1 MDIKI
6 VSDGSFD
13 DIIEKYNIKTV
24 EELKV
29 YAKVYEELKNRPINR
44 MVLSAIRRAD
54 VLEGYYPKDIEN
66 LKVNIDKFTS
76 SLYLP
81 FNFNAK
87 IFSIAA
93 CEFPTVYQIKHA
105 NSIRGVGDVKKVYVK
120 DALKMYQDR
129 IDTLLFMTPEKDL
142 DLDILT
148 RNQEEKE
155 KIVNSSLMLWDL
167 LSSSDNFV
175 WGPMTDDMKR
185 RALATKETF
194 VRIIAAYNDK
204 EELNNYGINNNVIKK
219 FIRK

>member
-81 FNFNAK
+81 FNFNTK

-129 IDTLLFMTPEKDL
+129 IDTLLFMTAEKDL

-185 RALATKETF
+185 RALATKEPF

>member
-81 FNFNAK
+81 FNFNTK
-87 IFSIAA
+87 VFSIASR
-93 CEFPTVYQIKHA
+93 EFPTVYQIKHA
-105 NSIRGVGDVKKVYVK
+105 NFIRGVGDVKKVYVK

-129 IDTLLFMTPEKDL
+129 IDMLLFTTPEKDL

-175 WGPMTDDMKR
+175 WGSMTDDMKR
-185 RALATKETF
+185 KALATKEPF

>member
-13 DIIEKYNIKTV
+13 DIVKKYNIKTV

-29 YAKVYEELKNRPINR
+29 YAKVYEELENRPVNR

-81 FNFNAK
+81 LNFNTK
-87 IFSIAA
+87 VFSIASR
-93 CEFPTVYQIKHA
+93 EFPTVYQIKHA
-105 NSIRGVGDVKKVYVK
+105 NFIRGVGDVKKVYVK

-129 IDTLLFMTPEKDL
+129 IDMLLFTTPEKDL

-148 RNQEEKE
+148 RNQEEKQ

-175 WGPMTDDMKR
+175 WGSMTDDMKR
-185 RALATKETF
+185 KALATKEPF

>member
-81 FNFNAK
+81 LNFNTK
-87 IFSIAA
+87 VFSIASR
-93 CEFPTVYQIKHA
+93 EFPTVYQIKHA
-105 NSIRGVGDVKKVYVK
+105 NFIRGVGDVKKVYVK

-129 IDTLLFMTPEKDL
+129 IDMLLFTTPEKDL

-148 RNQEEKE
+148 RNQEEKQ

-175 WGPMTDDMKR
+175 WGSMTDDMKR
-185 RALATKETF
+185 RALATKEPF

>member
-1 MDIKI
+1 
-6 VSDGSFD
+6 
-13 DIIEKYNIKTV
+13 
-24 EELKV
+24 
-29 YAKVYEELKNRPINR
+29 
-44 MVLSAIRRAD
+44 
-54 VLEGYYPKDIEN
+54 
-66 LKVNIDKFTS
+66 
-76 SLYLP
+76 
-81 FNFNAK
+81 
-87 IFSIAA
+87 
-93 CEFPTVYQIKHA
+93 
-105 NSIRGVGDVKKVYVK
+105 
-120 DALKMYQDR
+120 MYQDR

-185 RALATKETF
+185 RALATKEPF

>member
-81 FNFNAK
+81 LNFNTK
-87 IFSIAA
+87 VFSIASR
-93 CEFPTVYQIKHA
+93 EFPTVYQIKHA
-105 NSIRGVGDVKKVYVK
+105 NFIRGVGDVKKVYVK

-129 IDTLLFMTPEKDL
+129 IDMLLFTTPEKDL

-148 RNQEEKE
+148 RNQEEKQ

-175 WGPMTDDMKR
+175 WGSMTDDMKR
-185 RALATKETF
+185 KALATKEPF

>member
-81 FNFNAK
+81 FNFTQKYLVLQHVN
-87 IFSIAA
+87 FQQ
-93 CEFPTVYQIKHA
+93 YIK
-105 NSIRGVGDVKKVYVK
+105 
-120 DALKMYQDR
+120 
-129 IDTLLFMTPEKDL
+129 
-142 DLDILT
+142 
-148 RNQEEKE
+148 
-155 KIVNSSLMLWDL
+155 
-167 LSSSDNFV
+167 
-175 WGPMTDDMKR
+175 
-185 RALATKETF
+185 
-194 VRIIAAYNDK
+194 
-204 EELNNYGINNNVIKK
+204 
-219 FIRK
+219 

>member
-29 YAKVYEELKNRPINR
+29 YAKVYEELKNRPVNR

-81 FNFNAK
+81 FNFNTK

-93 CEFPTVYQIKHA
+93 REFPTVYQIKHA

-148 RNQEEKE
+148 RNQEEKQ

-185 RALATKETF
+185 RALATKESF

-204 EELNNYGINNNVIKK
+204 EELNNYGINNTVIKK

>member
-29 YAKVYEELKNRPINR
+29 YAKVYEELKNRPVNR

-81 FNFNAK
+81 FNFNTK

-93 CEFPTVYQIKHA
+93 REFPTVYQIKHA

-148 RNQEEKE
+148 RNQEEKQ

-185 RALATKETF
+185 RALATKESF